1 MGLENAKRGKLLY
14 HLTKYSNLE
23 SIIDNGLVSRKIL
36 KENKAVFGDVANPE
50 IISRR
55 EELGLEKYIPFH
67 FHPYSSFD
75 VSVKS
80 TFANEDLVYICIQ
93 RSLAISNEFKILPK
107 HPLTV
112 DECVLYNYNEGFDLI
127 DWDTLME
134 VGRIDMYAKHVKM
147 AECVTDLAI
156 PIDCFQGIYV
166 KSEIVKTKVIDL
178 LDEKK
183 IESHLPYVNTQPNW
197 F

>member
-1 MGLENAKRGKLLY
+1 MGLEKAKNGKLLY
-14 HLTKYSNLE
+14 HLTKYRNLE

-36 KENKAVFGDVANPE
+36 KDNKAEFGDVANPD

-75 VSVKS
+75 VSVKCN
-80 TFANEDLVYICIQ
+80 FANEDLIYLCIQ
-93 RSLAISNEFKILPK
+93 RDLAIENNFKILPK

-112 DECVLYNYNEGFDLI
+112 DECVLYNYEEGFDLI

-134 VGRIDMYAKHVKM
+134 VGRTDTYAKHVKM
-147 AECVTDLAI
+147 AECVTDLYI
-156 PIDCFQGIYV
+156 PINLFQGIYV
-166 KSEIVKTKVIDL
+166 KSEITKTKVINL
-178 LDEKK
+178 LDKK
-183 IESHLPYVNTQPNW
+183 NIKFPLPYVNKQPTW